1 MFMLPYKNCSML
13 KIAGTLMVAAC
24 FGLGLPFMLQAD
36 ADAKPPSEPFVHEIA
51 LAQPVATVWA
61 ALTRKALVDKYY
73 FAPLG
78 ADISQAGTEIYYG
91 LPNGKMITGTILKFQ
106 PPALLVHTFRFAG
119 DMVSPETTVT
129 YSLAAN
135 GNGTTLRVEHRGYPI
150 PSQGYAD
157 ISGGWPIIFDRLAA
171 LLDGHPEA
179 GK

>member
-1 MFMLPYKNCSML
+1 MFMLSYKNCSTV
-13 KIAGTLMVAAC
+13 KIVGALLVAAC
-24 FGLGLPFMLQAD
+24 LGLGLRFMLRVDTATAQP
-36 ADAKPPSEPFVHEIA
+36 KPFVHEIA
-51 LAQPVATVWA
+51 LAHPVATVWA
-61 ALTRKALVDKYY
+61 ALTHKALVDKYY
-73 FAPLG
+73 FAPVG

-91 LPNGKMITGTILKFQ
+91 LPDGKLITGTILKIQ
-106 PPALLVHTFRFAG
+106 PPALLVHTFRFVG
-119 DMVSPETTVT
+119 DETSPETTVT

-135 GNGTTLRVEHRGYPI
+135 GIDTTLRVEHRGYPV

>member
-1 MFMLPYKNCSML
+1 MVMLSHTNRSTL
-13 KIAGTLMVAAC
+13 TIAGCLLVAAC
-24 FGLGLPFMLQAD
+24 LGLGLHNMLQTD
-36 ADAKPPSEPFVHEIA
+36 AAAKPPSEPFVHEIV
-51 LAQPVATVWA
+51 LAQPMATVWE
-61 ALTRKALVDKYY
+61 ALTRKAIVDTYY

-91 LPNGKMITGTILKFQ
+91 PVDGKMITGTVVKLQ
-106 PPALLVHTFRFAG
+106 PPALLVHTFRFVG
-119 DMVSPETTVT
+119 DTVSPETTVT

-135 GNGTTLRVEHRGYPI
+135 GSGTTLRVEHRGYPV